1 MPQPSSPVEL
11 ARQRDPKAIA
21 NLLNSRTMPL
31 NTTTK
36 ISLKGD
42 VLQLLLESSE
52 EPDRE
57 KLLPIVQGFLVKL
70 KIVGVERVRV
80 YGRSQGQDVPAW
92 TSEFEIIETQDPT
105 PSPAVPQ
112 KKIQSFRLTGATP
125 KTAPKTPQ
133 QEALTPLHLI
143 GNSMANKNKVWRW
156 IKARTPQEQAAMVLV
171 VVVYLV
177 VAANGLKAKWKNEAS
192 DYERADAP
200 TKSVGAS
207 CQPAAGRLWSEVQL
221 YADSGCKTPSSTVRG
236 GGSGQVLILIPPGT
250 LEWKARSAV
259 GDSFVKTNDPA
270 IAARRWVEIQPPN

>member
-92 TSEFEIIETQDPT
+92 TSEFEIVETQDPT
-105 PSPAVPQ
+105 PTSTPAAPQ
-112 KKIQSFRLTGATP
+112 KKIQSFKLAGA
-125 KTAPKTPQ
+125 AEALPKTPQ
-133 QEALTPLHLI
+133 QERIAKSKAI
-143 GNSMANKNKVWRW
+143 GFGISGA
-156 IKARTPQEQAAMVLV
+156 VLGVIISLPMIWTAFQMPSILGLGPIYFIGVGV
-171 VVVYLV
+171 VVAIGYLSGF
-177 VAANGLKAKWKNEAS
+177 AQGLKLFDVQCPSCSHAFELSGTGGECPACR
-192 DYERADAP
+192 ERLFIDDRGDCQ
-200 TKSVGAS
+200 KS
-207 CQPAAGRLWSEVQL
+207 
-221 YADSGCKTPSSTVRG
+221 
-236 GGSGQVLILIPPGT
+236 
-250 LEWKARSAV
+250 RSA
-259 GDSFVKTNDPA
+259 G
-270 IAARRWVEIQPPN
+270 

>member
-57 KLLPIVQGFLVKL
+57 KLLPIVRGFLVKL

-80 YGRSQGQDVPAW
+80 YGRSHGQEVPEW

-105 PSPAVPQ
+105 PVAPP
-112 KKIQSFRLTGATP
+112 KKIKSFQLSKSGAS
-125 KTAPKTPQ
+125 PKTP
-133 QEALTPLHLI
+133 
-143 GNSMANKNKVWRW
+143 
-156 IKARTPQEQAAMVLV
+156 PQERVAKSKAIVFSLSGLV
-171 VVVYLV
+171 VGLLICSPMLWLIFYGPMEFSPAYLLSTGFIV
-177 VAANGLKAKWKNEAS
+177 SFCYISGFIQGLKLFDVQCPSCSHAFQISGDVGDCPACR
-192 DYERADAP
+192 ERLFIDDRGNCQ
-200 TKSVGAS
+200 KS
-207 CQPAAGRLWSEVQL
+207 
-221 YADSGCKTPSSTVRG
+221 
-236 GGSGQVLILIPPGT
+236 
-250 LEWKARSAV
+250 RSA
-259 GDSFVKTNDPA
+259 D
-270 IAARRWVEIQPPN
+270 